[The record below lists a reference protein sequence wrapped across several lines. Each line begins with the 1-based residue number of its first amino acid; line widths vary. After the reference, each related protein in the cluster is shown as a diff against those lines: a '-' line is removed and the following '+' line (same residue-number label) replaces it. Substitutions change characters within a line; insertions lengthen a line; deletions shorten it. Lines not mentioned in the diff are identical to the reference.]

1 MIFFTV
7 TKPVS
12 VSRHRLSQALVPQPT
27 ADPGRE
33 RPYGY
38 VTSMY
43 DFAELR
49 ERLAKTGDGDAL
61 RAFDGEA
68 VLASPQ
74 APVELG
80 VSNRDEVER
89 KQAKRSG
96 RDIPMPFRS
105 LEEQLGQL
113 GNATAPRTAIINGFG
128 TGIGDYV
135 VGLTAWR
142 VIRERMLAAGCLE
155 VRTEIWARTHA
166 IPRARVACPSEPS
179 VAGIRALP
187 VTLDEFLALD
197 GYWDFSGMLDRPAFK
212 QMPTIDF
219 FLATLGVDPASV
231 PAEQKRNRVLVPEP
245 IQAEIDT
252 ALAGLG
258 ERFILLHPAS
268 STPLRDMP
276 VPIMSRLLDELAQRT
291 DLQIASLHPLPV
303 AAERYADLS
312 SLFRS
317 HQHFCAVIRRAA
329 GLLTIDTSTYHIADA
344 FDVPSLVIFTTV
356 PPERWTVYYPTVEGV
371 MLEGVRESKYFG
383 LHRSADPVV
392 LQDIQSFWERLN
404 LTQLVDRFLELVAQ
418 GSTH

>member
-1 MIFFTV
+1 
-7 TKPVS
+7 
-12 VSRHRLSQALVPQPT
+12 
-27 ADPGRE
+27 
-33 RPYGY
+33 
-38 VTSMY
+38 MY
-43 DFAELR
+43 DFADLR
-49 ERLAKTGDGDAL
+49 NRLAQTGDKDAL
-61 RAFDGEA
+61 MVFDEEA
-68 VLASPQ
+68 VLASPR

-80 VSNRDEVER
+80 ISSRGQTER
-89 KQAKRSG
+89 KRAARSG
-96 RDIPMPFRS
+96 QAVTMPVRQI
-105 LEEQLGQL
+105 EAQLREL
-113 GNATAPRTAIINGFG
+113 GNLASPRTAIINGFG

-142 VIRERMLAAGCLE
+142 VVRERMLAAGCSE
-155 VRTEIWARTHA
+155 VRTEIWGRTHA

-179 VAGIRALP
+179 ITGIRALP
-187 VTLDEFLALD
+187 VTLDEFLELD
-197 GYWDFSGMLDRPAFK
+197 GYWDLSGMLDRPAFK

-219 FLATLGVDPASV
+219 FLAALGVDPASV
-231 PAEQKRNRVLVPEP
+231 SAEQKRNRVLVPEP

-258 ERFILLHPAS
+258 ERFVLLHPAS

-329 GLLTIDTSTYHIADA
+329 GLLTIDTSAYHIADA

-383 LHRSADPVV
+383 LHRSADPDV
-392 LQDIQSFWERLN
+392 LRDIRNFWERLD
-404 LTQLVDRFLELVAQ
+404 LTQLVGRFLELVAQ
-418 GSTH
+418 GSQH